1 MRSATPPSP
10 PPPLCSR
17 WPPLARLVLV
27 QRRRPLEHLLT
38 WRFRSV
44 RRGAPKGVRPG
55 HGEALALTRGRR
67 PPPPGPDRAFV
78 PRAPC
83 PILRQRSACTDRLGR
98 GGAQVDEGSLARTRM
113 GGRDGF
119 VVSERPRIHWGNGL
133 RRRFLR
139 SWCGACVLRMLAR
152 PRGAPVRA
160 RAAGASGNGRTPI
173 SAAPHLLLAL
183 SASNVSA

>member
-1 MRSATPPSP
+1 MALSICAARSTKGREAGARRGAGADAWKTPAPAGPGSRVCPQGPLSYSP
-10 PPPLCSR
+10 PAQCM
-17 WPPLARLVLV
+17 
-27 QRRRPLEHLLT
+27 H
-38 WRFRSV
+38 RSV
-44 RRGAPKGVRPG
+44 RG
-55 HGEALALTRGRR
+55 
-67 PPPPGPDRAFV
+67 
-78 PRAPC
+78 C
-83 PILRQRSACTDRLGR
+83 